1 MDPCPTQER
10 RELILPYYPPGS
22 GLGPPGS
29 PDRDRKP
36 ASFRRRRLLRTG
48 AICLSATLVLYGSI
62 RLISYGLDL
71 AASRKTR
78 FEMLAPMHTADPA
91 ADESVAGSGKAD
103 APAWIPEEGG
113 LNGNSGAAD
122 GYAVTEAAGVEPA
135 ASGVLTRSEMSV
147 PLADIPAARALADGT
162 YVSTE
167 LPAVEYE
174 NKYQV
179 VPHVQNLKRKSEYVV
194 GWLKMDDLE
203 EPVVQKDNSFFL
215 THDSMGKRNA
225 NGAIFLDEST
235 RLLTRPYTLLLY
247 GHNMKSGNMF
257 GNLRKYKD
265 FSYCYAHRTFQFDT
279 LFEEGRYVIFAAE
292 TISLTPGKGKYVDLY
307 ALQSAE
313 RETRAKAL
321 TALMDYSAFSS
332 IVDVDDE
339 DQLLLL
345 ITCVGDDD
353 ERLVIAARRLRED
366 ESPDRLTMKQNRSA
380 SR

>member
-1 MDPCPTQER
+1 MASCPAQER
-10 RELILPYYPPGS
+10 GELTLPYYPPGS
-22 GLGPPGS
+22 GQGQPG
-29 PDRDRKP
+29 RDSRRDEKSTP
-36 ASFRRRRLLRTG
+36 SRRRYLLRAG
-48 AICLSATLVLYGSI
+48 VLCLSAALVLFGSV
-62 RLISYGLDL
+62 RLISYGLEL
-71 AASRKTR
+71 AASQKTR
-78 FEMLAPMHTADPA
+78 YEMLASVHTAAPA
-91 ADESVAGSGKAD
+91 ASESPAD
-103 APAWIPEEGG
+103 APARTPE
-113 LNGNSGAAD
+113 AAAAE
-122 GYAVTEAAGVEPA
+122 AVTAEAAGTDA
-135 ASGVLTRSEMSV
+135 ADCTMTRSEMSV
-147 PLADIPAARALADGT
+147 PLADVPAARALADGI
-162 YVSTE
+162 YVSAE
-167 LPAVEYE
+167 LPAVEYG
-174 NKYQV
+174 NNYQV
-179 VPHVQNLKRKSEYVV
+179 VPHVQDLKRKSEYVV

-215 THDSMGKRNA
+215 THDAMGRRNA

-265 FSYCYAHRTFQFDT
+265 FSYCFAHRTFQFDT

-292 TISLTPGKGKYVDLY
+292 TITLTPGRGKYVDLY

-332 IVDVDDE
+332 IVDVDEE

-353 ERLVIAARRLRED
+353 ERLVIAARRLREG

-380 SR
+380 SI